1 MAAEKTP
8 RKSVKLEA
16 GEQLDEKGKPVSF
29 KGSFSYKGEA

>member
-1 MAAEKTP
+1 MAAEHTP

-16 GEQLDEKGKPVSF
+16 GEKLDEKGKPVSF